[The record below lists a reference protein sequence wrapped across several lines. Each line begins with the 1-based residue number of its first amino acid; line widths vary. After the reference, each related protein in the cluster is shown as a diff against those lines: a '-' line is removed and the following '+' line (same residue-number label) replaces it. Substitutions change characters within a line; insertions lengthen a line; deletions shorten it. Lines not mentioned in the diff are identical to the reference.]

1 MLAELDET
9 MSEGG
14 QRVDTVT
21 IEIENLNDVSEAAR
35 GGGLPWQIPDS
46 MTSDIHQ
53 LVDGSTGS
61 TVVGDGAGD
70 AAGIWAI
77 AFPMFRAHNVH
88 PSGWASQVQLAD
100 DMSDDQLDE
109 PLTPPAPPDHVV
121 DVAEPAQRRIAVVEV
136 IRTGPLSTP
145 RFRRH
150 IIVLPQT
157 AD

>member
-14 QRVDTVT
+14 QRVDTVA

-46 MTSDIHQ
+46 MTSDTHQ

-61 TVVGDGAGD
+61 TVLGDGAGD
-70 AAGIWAI
+70 VAGIWAMNA
-77 AFPMFRAHNVH
+77 AFRSPMFRAHNVH

-100 DMSDDQLDE
+100 DME
-109 PLTPPAPPDHVV
+109 
-121 DVAEPAQRRIAVVEV
+121 R
-136 IRTGPLSTP
+136 
-145 RFRRH
+145 
-150 IIVLPQT
+150 
-157 AD
+157 